1 MPKRSKRTEAEDK
14 HVDLVRRYKK
24 IGISAVAAAV
34 RRKTSPARSA
44 ETNSPPAGAEEIAAD
59 GRAGHARGPRKR
71 SAGLRGEDL

>member
-34 RRKTSPARSA
+34 RRKSSPARSA
-44 ETNSPPAGAEEIAAD
+44 ETNPRPAGEGETAAD
-59 GRAGHARGPRKR
+59 TRAGLARGSQR
-71 SAGLRGEDL
+71 SAGVRREDL